1 MEVILLEKVENLGNL
16 GDKVNV
22 KSGYGRNYLIPGGK
36 ATAATEANLAAF
48 EARRAEL
55 EKTAAELLATAE
67 ARKTALDAVE
77 LCIKAKAGDEGKLF
91 GSIGPIDIAAA
102 VTEAGVEVEKKE
114 VRMPEGPLRE
124 IGQFEVG
131 FHLHS
136 DVNAS
141 INVTVVAE

>member
-22 KSGYGRNYLIPGGK
+22 KPGYGRNFLIPGGK

-55 EKTAAELLATAE
+55 EKIAAEALATAE
-67 ARKTALDAVE
+67 SRKTAIEAVS
-77 LCIKAKAGDEGKLF
+77 LTITAKAGDEGKLF
-91 GSIGPIDIAAA
+91 GSVGPADIAEA
-102 VTEAGVEVEKKE
+102 VSNAGVKVEKKE

-124 IGQFEVG
+124 VGSYEIG
-131 FHLHS
+131 FHFHT
-136 DVNAS
+136 DVDTS
-141 INVTVVAE
+141 LTVVVEAE

>member
-22 KSGYGRNYLIPGGK
+22 KSGYGRNFLIPGGK
-36 ATAATEANLAAF
+36 ATPATEANVVAF

-55 EKTAAELLATAE
+55 EKVASELLATAE
-67 ARKTALDAVE
+67 ARKTALEAVE

-102 VTEAGVEVEKKE
+102 VTEAGVEVAKKE
-114 VRMPEGPLRE
+114 VRMPQGPIRE
-124 IGQFEVG
+124 VGQFEVG

-136 DVNAS
+136 DVNVS
-141 INVTVVAE
+141 INIKIETD